1 MVELLSREYEI
12 SYSHIDNR
20 GIAKPSFLWSMM
32 QDAATVH
39 AEALGLGPAALGVV
53 WVLSRIKATLTRP
66 LLPYERVRC
75 ETWCPGFKG
84 PSWYRCFAFYIDDV
98 QVGEAQ
104 SMWVTLEPST
114 HRILRPTA
122 LPAAQG
128 CLSCTSGELFAPLP
142 KLSCDNV
149 RLHHIH
155 PVQYSDLDINNHV
168 NNVRVVEL
176 ISDALDLQ
184 KQPGFVSSLQVNY
197 TAETAFGEQVSLL
210 CGTVDGARYI
220 RGEAEAGLTSRH
232 SPRSL
237 PCRKRRKPK

>member
-20 GIAKPSFLWSMM
+20 GVAKPSFLWSMM

-75 ETWCPGFKG
+75 ET
-84 PSWYRCFAFYIDDV
+84 
-98 QVGEAQ
+98 
-104 SMWVTLEPST
+104 TLEPST

-220 RGEAEAGLTSRH
+220 RGEAEGRPHFEALASL
-232 SPRSL
+232 SPL
-237 PCRKRRKPK
+237 PQKEEA

>member
-84 PSWYRCFAFYIDDV
+84 PSWYRCRCRAYRSDR
-98 QVGEAQ
+98 
-104 SMWVTLEPST
+104 ST
-114 HRILRPTA
+114 SCRHR
-122 LPAAQG
+122 
-128 CLSCTSGELFAPLP
+128 
-142 KLSCDNV
+142 
-149 RLHHIH
+149 
-155 PVQYSDLDINNHV
+155 
-168 NNVRVVEL
+168 
-176 ISDALDLQ
+176 
-184 KQPGFVSSLQVNY
+184 
-197 TAETAFGEQVSLL
+197 
-210 CGTVDGARYI
+210 CGTGCGCA
-220 RGEAEAGLTSRH
+220 
-232 SPRSL
+232 
-237 PCRKRRKPK
+237 

>member
-20 GIAKPSFLWSMM
+20 GVAKPSFLWSMM

-114 HRILRPTA
+114 HSASDRAPGRAGLPVVHERRA
-122 LPAAQG
+122 VRPAAQ
-128 CLSCTSGELFAPLP
+128 AV
-142 KLSCDNV
+142 V
-149 RLHHIH
+149 RQRAAASY
-155 PVQYSDLDINNHV
+155 P
-168 NNVRVVEL
+168 
-176 ISDALDLQ
+176 
-184 KQPGFVSSLQVNY
+184 
-197 TAETAFGEQVSLL
+197 
-210 CGTVDGARYI
+210 
-220 RGEAEAGLTSRH
+220 
-232 SPRSL
+232 PRSVFRPRHQQ
-237 PCRKRRKPK
+237 PCQQCACRRADLRCA

>member
-104 SMWVTLEPST
+104 SMWVTLEP
-114 HRILRPTA
+114 
-122 LPAAQG
+122 
-128 CLSCTSGELFAPLP
+128 
-142 KLSCDNV
+142 
-149 RLHHIH
+149 
-155 PVQYSDLDINNHV
+155 
-168 NNVRVVEL
+168 
-176 ISDALDLQ
+176 
-184 KQPGFVSSLQVNY
+184 
-197 TAETAFGEQVSLL
+197 
-210 CGTVDGARYI
+210 
-220 RGEAEAGLTSRH
+220 
-232 SPRSL
+232 
-237 PCRKRRKPK
+237 

>member
-20 GIAKPSFLWSMM
+20 GVAKPSFLWSMM

-114 HRILRPTA
+114 HRILRPTS

-128 CLSCTSGELFAPLP
+128 CLSCTSAAAQAV
-142 KLSCDNV
+142 V
-149 RLHHIH
+149 RQRAAASY
-155 PVQYSDLDINNHV
+155 P
-168 NNVRVVEL
+168 
-176 ISDALDLQ
+176 
-184 KQPGFVSSLQVNY
+184 
-197 TAETAFGEQVSLL
+197 
-210 CGTVDGARYI
+210 
-220 RGEAEAGLTSRH
+220 
-232 SPRSL
+232 PRSVFRPRHQQ
-237 PCRKRRKPK
+237 PCQQCACRRADLGCA